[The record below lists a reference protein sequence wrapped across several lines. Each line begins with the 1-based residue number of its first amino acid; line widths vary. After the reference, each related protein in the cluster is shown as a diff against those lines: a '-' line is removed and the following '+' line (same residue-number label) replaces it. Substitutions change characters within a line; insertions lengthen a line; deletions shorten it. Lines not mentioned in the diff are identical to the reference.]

1 MGRDKPSARTAV
13 FRQTSKV
20 FPFLVQQPGTGAL
33 PALYAATSPDA
44 RGGAFY
50 GPDGFAHLTG
60 GPSEQRLYRAAED
73 RDSASRIW
81 AGANGWPGSASRRSP
96 RRAEIEAS
104 TATLDQWIETIIAP
118 FPAAARLDEIPNTGP
133 VAPRSSQLWHAV
145 AGLPPPGH
153 RRVPAQGHEGLE
165 NQETSATA
173 EVPFIAGASQS
184 I

>member
-13 FRQTSKV
+13 FRQASNV

-60 GPSEQRLYRAAED
+60 GPTEQKLYRTAQD

-81 AGANGWPGSASRRSP
+81 AEAERLVRVSFRRSP
-96 RRAEIEAS
+96 RLS
-104 TATLDQWIETIIAP
+104 VTP
-118 FPAAARLDEIPNTGP
+118 
-133 VAPRSSQLWHAV
+133 
-145 AGLPPPGH
+145 
-153 RRVPAQGHEGLE
+153 E
-165 NQETSATA
+165 N
-173 EVPFIAGASQS
+173 
-184 I
+184 